1 MEQHIMELSPLP
13 FHMIKSGKKTIELRL
28 YDEKR
33 KKIHIGDLIKFSNRD
48 NPAEALTVRVVNLF
62 VFDSFETLYKE
73 LPLTECGYT
82 EETVKTALPKDMDM
96 YYTKEQQEKCGVI
109 GIQIALI

>member
-13 FHMIKSGKKTIELRL
+13 FHKIKSGRKTIELRL

-33 KKIHIGDLIKFSNRD
+33 KKIHTGDLIKFTNRD
-48 NPAEALTVRVVNLF
+48 KPAETLTVRVVNLF

-82 EETVKTALPKDMDM
+82 EETVKTASPKDMDM
-96 YYTKEQQEKCGVI
+96 YYTKQQQIKYGAV